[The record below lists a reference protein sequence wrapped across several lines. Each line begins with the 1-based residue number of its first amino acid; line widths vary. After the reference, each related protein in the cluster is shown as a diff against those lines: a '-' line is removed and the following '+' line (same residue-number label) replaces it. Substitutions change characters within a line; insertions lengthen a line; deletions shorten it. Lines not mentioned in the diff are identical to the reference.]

1 VRETA
6 LQAENS
12 VFRRVKHAGFGGAL
26 ALALVLGAGLGA
38 MAADDDEDSFE
49 TKLLKGFLGI
59 NDANITYRER
69 SPLVV
74 PPSRD
79 LPPPVTESVAS
90 NPAWPKDADI
100 KKRKPKADQRGSR
113 GFEEDARPLLPDQL
127 ELGRKAGAGRGVG
140 PVDDSGRR
148 LTPAELGYKGNL
160 FGSLF
165 GKKNEEAVPY
175 PGEPPRASMTD
186 PPTGYLTPSPHH
198 PYGLVERKEAPKP
211 YKLEDR
217 GTSLD

>member
-1 VRETA
+1 M
-6 LQAENS
+6 QAANS
-12 VFRRVKHAGFGGAL
+12 VFRSVKHAGFAGAL
-26 ALALVLGAGLGA
+26 ALAVMFGTGLAA

-74 PPSRD
+74 PPNRD
-79 LPPPVTESVAS
+79 LPPPVTESVAA
-90 NPAWPKDADI
+90 NPAWPKDADT
-100 KKRKPKADQRGSR
+100 KKRKPKSDQRGSR
-113 GFEEDARPLLPDQL
+113 GFEEDGRPLMPDQL

-140 PVDDSGRR
+140 SVDDGGRP
-148 LTPAELGYKGNL
+148 LSPSELGYKGNL
-160 FGSLF
+160 FGALF
-165 GKKNEEAVPY
+165 GKKTEEAAQY

-198 PYGLVERKEAPKP
+198 PYGLLERKEAPTP

-217 GTSLD
+217 GTSLNR

>member
-1 VRETA
+1 M
-6 LQAENS
+6 QAANS
-12 VFRRVKHAGFGGAL
+12 TFRRVKHAGFAGAF
-26 ALALVLGAGLGA
+26 ALALVLGAGFGA
-38 MAADDDEDSFE
+38 RAADDEEDSFE

-79 LPPPVTESVAS
+79 LPPPVSESVAS
-90 NPAWPKDADI
+90 NPAWPKDADT
-100 KKRKPKADQRGSR
+100 KKRKPKTDTRGSR
-113 GFEEDARPLLPDQL
+113 GFDEDGRPLLPDQL

-140 PVDDSGRR
+140 SVDDGGRP
-148 LTPAELGYKGNL
+148 LKPSELGYKGNL
-160 FGSLF
+160 FGALF
-165 GKKNEEAVPY
+165 GTKKDDESRPY

-186 PPTGYLTPSPHH
+186 PPTGYRTPSPHH

-217 GTSLD
+217 GTLD